1 MGLIDFIKDAG
12 KKVFGGDDEKTGG
25 TTTADPDEQF
35 NELRKGNVLT
45 QMVRKLGLEA
55 EDLRVT
61 FDDGIA
67 TVTGSVVDQST
78 KEKIVLVIGNSQ
90 GVARVDD
97 RLEVE
102 RPEPEATLYT
112 VESGDTLSAIAKR
125 HYGDAS
131 KYPQIFEA
139 NRPMLEDPDRIY
151 PGQVLRIPR
160 L

>member
-12 KKVFGGDDEKTGG
+12 KKVFGGDDERKGG
-25 TTTADPDEQF
+25 TTTTDPDEQF

-45 QMVRKLGLEA
+45 QSVRGLGLEA

-61 FDDGIA
+61 FDDGTA
-67 TVTGSVVDQST
+67 TVTGSVADQAT

-97 RLEVE
+97 RLDVE
-102 RPEPEATLYT
+102 RPESEATLYT

-131 KYPQIFEA
+131 KYPKIFEA
-139 NRPMLEDPDRIY
+139 NRPMLENPDRIY
-151 PGQVLRIPR
+151 PGQVLRIPP